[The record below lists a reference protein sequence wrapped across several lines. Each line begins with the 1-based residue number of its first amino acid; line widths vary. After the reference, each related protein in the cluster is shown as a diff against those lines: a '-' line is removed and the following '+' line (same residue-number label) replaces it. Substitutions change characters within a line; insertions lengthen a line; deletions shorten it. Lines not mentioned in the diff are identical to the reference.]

1 MLRRFAHN
9 TVTRMSLCLG
19 VLIGVASAGSLCGGE
34 EVIILDA
41 HKTDALLDW
50 DKRILSEGSSWQVV
64 DDSGERVIKFRS
76 ESSSLSLEKRIVVD
90 LRQTPYLEWVWK
102 VTVLPKGGDFT
113 ATLTDDQAGQ
123 LLVTFPKT
131 FIERRKVI
139 TYLWDS
145 TVPKGTMADAP
156 GPLFLNIKAIVVES
170 GESQLGKWVLEK
182 RNLLEDFQT
191 LFGSTPER
199 AIGLRIQLNS
209 QHTHSTA
216 ESFWK
221 TIRFTS
227 E

>member
-1 MLRRFAHN
+1 MLSRFAHS
-9 TVTRMSLCLG
+9 TVARMSLCLAM
-19 VLIGVASAGSLCGGE
+19 LIGVAAVGSLCAGE

-50 DKRILSEGSSWQVV
+50 DKRVLPEGSSWQVV
-64 DDSGERVIKFRS
+64 DDSGDRVIKFRS
-76 ESSSLSLEKRIVVD
+76 ESSSLSLEKKIVVD
-90 LRQTPYLEWVWK
+90 LRQTPYLEWIWK

-131 FIERRKVI
+131 LFERRKVI
-139 TYLWDS
+139 TYLWES

-170 GESQLGKWVLEK
+170 GDSQLGKWVLEK
-182 RNLLEDFQT
+182 RNLLEDFQA

-199 AIGLRIQLNS
+199 AIGLRIQMNS
-209 QHTHSTA
+209 QHTHSAA

>member
-1 MLRRFAHN
+1 MLYRFAHN
-9 TVTRMSLCLG
+9 TVARMAPCLAM
-19 VLIGVASAGSLCGGE
+19 LIGVVAVGSLCAGE
-34 EVIILDA
+34 EVIILDT
-41 HKTDALLDW
+41 HKPDALLDW
-50 DKRILSEGSSWQVV
+50 DKRLLSEGGSWQVV
-64 DDSGERVIKFRS
+64 DDSGARVIKFRS
-76 ESSSLSLEKRIVVD
+76 ESSSLSLEKSIVVD

-102 VTVLPKGGDFT
+102 VTVLPKRGDFT

-131 FIERRKVI
+131 LFERRKVI

-156 GPLFLNIKAIVVES
+156 GPLFLNIRAIVVES
-170 GESQLGKWVLEK
+170 GDSQLGNWVLEK

-209 QHTHSTA
+209 QHTDSVA
-216 ESFWK
+216 EAYWK

-227 E
+227 Q

>member
-9 TVTRMSLCLG
+9 TVTRMSLCLAT
-19 VLIGVASAGSLCGGE
+19 LIGLAAVGSLCAGE

-41 HKTDALLDW
+41 HKTDTLLDW
-50 DKRILSEGSSWQVV
+50 DKRVLSEGASWQVV
-64 DDSGERVIKFRS
+64 DDSGDQAIKFRS
-76 ESSSLSLEKRIVVD
+76 KSSSLSLEKMIVVD

-131 FIERRKVI
+131 LFERRKVI

-145 TVPKGTMADAP
+145 TVPKGTMANAP
-156 GPLFLNIKAIVVES
+156 GLPFVNIKAIVVES
-170 GESQLGKWVLEK
+170 GESQLGKWVHEK
-182 RNLLEDFQT
+182 RNLLENFQT

-199 AIGLRIQLNS
+199 AIGLRIQMNS
-209 QHTHSTA
+209 QHTHSAA
-216 ESFWK
+216 EAFWK

>member
-9 TVTRMSLCLG
+9 TVTRMSLCLAM
-19 VLIGVASAGSLCGGE
+19 LIGVLSIESLCAGE
-34 EVIILDA
+34 EVIVLDA
-41 HKTDALLDW
+41 HKTDTLLDW
-50 DKRILSEGSSWQVV
+50 DKRFLSEGSSWQVV

-131 FIERRKVI
+131 LLERRKVI

-170 GESQLGKWVLEK
+170 GDSQLGKWVHEK

-209 QHTHSTA
+209 QHTNTVA

>member
-1 MLRRFAHN
+1 MLHRFALN
-9 TVTRMSLCLG
+9 MVVRVSLCLAM
-19 VLIGVASAGSLCGGE
+19 LIGVVAVGSLCAGE
-34 EVIILDA
+34 EVIILDT
-41 HKTDALLDW
+41 HKTDSLMDW
-50 DKRILSEGSSWQVV
+50 DKRVLSGGSSWQVAY
-64 DDSGERVIKFRS
+64 DSGDRVIKLRS
-76 ESSSLSLEKRIVVD
+76 ESSSLSLEKSIVVD

-102 VTVLPKGGDFT
+102 VTVLPQGGNFT
-113 ATLTDDQAGQ
+113 ATLTDDQSGQ

-131 FIERRKVI
+131 VFERRKVI

-145 TVPKGTMADAP
+145 TVPTGTMADAP

-170 GESQLGKWVLEK
+170 GDSQLGKWVLEK
-182 RNLLEDFQT
+182 RNLLEDFQA
-191 LFGSTPER
+191 LFGSVPER

-216 ESFWK
+216 EAFWK